1 MSRVTLL
8 LVSLTVLIGF
18 QPSFAQEEVPGLL
31 DVRVVTVKPNRIAEW
46 VDLQQQLNAAR
57 EEAGMAA
64 RTFMQVAIGDLD
76 TFYIIT
82 PIEQLGGGEPA
93 RPPGEAAQWTAR
105 VNDCLVSR
113 RNMVLETHPEAGIP
127 PVEGKQYDFAVVRTR
142 VAAPGRSD
150 DLYDWYAERFYP
162 RLREAGAEGRL
173 LSRIVR
179 GGNTRTWYS
188 VTLAED
194 WDELNAPGLL
204 AGDNSVQR
212 MFDDVDTLIEV
223 SEQIVLRRRHDLSPN

>member
-1 MSRVTLL
+1 MSRVTLV
-8 LVSLTVLIGF
+8 LVSLTALIGF
-18 QPSFAQEEVPGLL
+18 QPSFAQEETPGLL

-46 VDLQQQLNAAR
+46 VELQHQLNAAR

-64 RTFMQVAIGDLD
+64 RTFLQVAIGDLD
-76 TFYIIT
+76 TFYIVT

-113 RNMVLETHPEAGIP
+113 RNMVFETHPEAGIP

-173 LSRIVR
+173 LSRLVR

-212 MFDDVDTLIEV
+212 MFDDVDTLIEI

>member
-1 MSRVTLL
+1 MSRVTLYLVGLTL
-8 LVSLTVLIGF
+8 LICS
-18 QPSFAQEEVPGLL
+18 QSSYAQDAAPGLL

-46 VDLQQQLNAAR
+46 IDLQHQLNAAR
-57 EEAGMAA
+57 EEAGMSA
-64 RTFMQVAIGDLD
+64 RTFLQVAIGDLD
-76 TFYIIT
+76 TFYIVT
-82 PIEQLGGGEPA
+82 PIDQLGEGEPA
-93 RPPGEAAQWTAR
+93 RPPGEAAQWAAR

-113 RNMVLETHPEAGIP
+113 RNMVLETHPETGIP
-127 PVEGKQYDFAVVRTR
+127 AVEGKQYDFAVVRTR

-188 VTLAED
+188 VSLAEN
-194 WDELNAPGLL
+194 WDELNAPGPL
-204 AGDNSVQR
+204 AGDNSLQR
-212 MFDDVDTLIEV
+212 MFEDVQPLVELAEQTL
-223 SEQIVLRRRHDLSPN
+223 LRRRHDLSPT